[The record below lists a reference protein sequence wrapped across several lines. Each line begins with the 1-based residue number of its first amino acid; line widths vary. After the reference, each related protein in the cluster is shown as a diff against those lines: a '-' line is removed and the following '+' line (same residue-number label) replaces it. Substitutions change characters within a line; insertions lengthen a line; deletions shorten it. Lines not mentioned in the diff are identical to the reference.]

1 MDKNWMPKYLRMLS
15 SYEKAT
21 VILIVYTYL
30 NLENVKGK
38 ISMNIEIANRILYWY
53 ISAWLKTNKDV
64 VCEKKIN

>member
-38 ISMNIEIANRILYWY
+38 ISMNIEIANWILYWY

>member
-1 MDKNWMPKYLRMLS
+1 MPKYLRMLS

-38 ISMNIEIANRILYWY
+38 ISMNIEIANWILY
-53 ISAWLKTNKDV
+53 
-64 VCEKKIN
+64 

>member
-21 VILIVYTYL
+21 VILIIYTYL